1 MDDPTLWLSAP
12 TEAYLQWQRTEAA
25 GADRRAFSPRSIVQH
40 EAMFE
45 RFMRHLAAAQRSL
58 ATFGPDHLESFFSD
72 LARRCKPGTTT
83 RLRYEK
89 LLDRLG
95 RHLVDIGVRK
105 TNPAAVFTL
114 AQTWPEDEPVPVYL
128 LEPDDYRLQ
137 ASIQSI
143 DGLDERASRNR
154 AIVGLLLSTGISAQE
169 IRHAAV
175 ADLDQWPARPYLYI
189 PKRGPRE
196 ARKININEFAT
207 PALAR
212 WQNLRGGDSPLLFPS
227 PRAGGPMTDEMLGRI
242 VRDELL
248 AIDVRLPDMSPRTLR
263 NTYARRQ
270 LLAGRS
276 NDDVMQMLGLTSQRT
291 VIRIRATIPS
301 RSFSLKGQIKKDSRL
316 G

>member
-12 TEAYLQWQRTEAA
+12 TEAYQQWQRTEAA

-58 ATFGPDHLESFFSD
+58 ATFGADQLETFFAD
-72 LARRCKPGTTT
+72 LDRRCKPGTTT
-83 RLRYEK
+83 RLRYQK

-95 RHLVDIGVRK
+95 RHLVDVGFRK
-105 TNPAAVFTL
+105 TNPAAAYAL

-128 LEPDDYRLQ
+128 LEADDRRLQ
-137 ASIQSI
+137 DSVASL
-143 DGLDERASRNR
+143 DGLDERAVRNR
-154 AIVGLLLSTGISAQE
+154 AIVALLLSTGITAQE
-169 IRHAAV
+169 IRQAATG
-175 ADLDQWPARPYLYI
+175 DLDLSPARPHILI

-196 ARKININEFAT
+196 ARRINLEDFAR
-207 PALAR
+207 PVLER
-212 WQNLRGGDSPLLFPS
+212 WRNHTAAAASALLFPS

-248 AIDVRLPDMSPRTLR
+248 AVDIRVPDMSPRTLR
-263 NTYARRQ
+263 NTFARRL

-276 NDDVMQMLGLTSQRT
+276 NDDVMAALGLTSQRT
-291 VIRIRATIPS
+291 VIRIRATLQPAHQAN
-301 RSFSLKGQIKKDSRL
+301 GAT
-316 G
+316 

>member
-1 MDDPTLWLSAP
+1 MDEPTLWLSAP
-12 TEAYLQWQRTEAA
+12 TEAYQQWQRTEAA

-45 RFMRHLAAAQRSL
+45 RFMRHLAAAQLSL
-58 ATFGPDHLESFFSD
+58 ATFGPDHLESFFAD
-72 LARRCKPGTTT
+72 LDRRCKPGTTT

-105 TNPAAVFTL
+105 SNPAAAYALT
-114 AQTWPEDEPVPVYL
+114 QTWPDDEPVPVYL
-128 LEPDDYRLQ
+128 PEADDFRLQ
-137 ASIQSI
+137 TSIRSI
-143 DGLDERASRNR
+143 DGLDDRALRNR
-154 AIVGLLLSTGISAQE
+154 AIVALLLSTGVTAQE
-169 IRHAAV
+169 IRQAAAV
-175 ADLDQWPARPYLYI
+175 DLDLSPARPHLLV

-196 ARKININEFAT
+196 ARRVNVSEFAK

-212 WQNLRGGDSPLLFPS
+212 WLSRSATAHSPLLFPS

-248 AIDVRLPDMSPRTLR
+248 AVDIRVPDMSPRTLR
-263 NTYARRQ
+263 NTFARRQ

-276 NDDVMQMLGLTSQRT
+276 NDDVMRMLGLTSQRT
-291 VIRIRATIPS
+291 VIRIRTTIPTGS
-301 RSFSLKGQIKKDSRL
+301 QDALKT
-316 G
+316 

>member
-1 MDDPTLWLSAP
+1 MDEPTLWLSAP
-12 TEAYLQWQRTEAA
+12 TEAYQQWQRTEAA

-58 ATFGPDHLESFFSD
+58 ATFGPDHLESFFAD
-72 LARRCKPGTTT
+72 LDRRCKPGTTT

-95 RHLVDIGVRK
+95 RHLVDVGVRQ
-105 TNPAAVFTL
+105 TNPAAAYTL
-114 AQTWPEDEPVPVYL
+114 RQTWPEDEPVPVYL
-128 LEPDDYRLQ
+128 LEADDLRLQ
-137 ASIQSI
+137 ASFRAIE
-143 DGLDERASRNR
+143 GLDDRALRNR
-154 AIVGLLLSTGISAQE
+154 AIVGLLLSTGITAQE
-169 IRHAAV
+169 IRQAAAV
-175 ADLDQWPARPYLYI
+175 DLDLSPARPHLLV

-196 ARKININEFAT
+196 ARRINVDEFAQ

-212 WQNLRGGDSPLLFPS
+212 WRTLSATTDSPLLFPS

-263 NTYARRQ
+263 NTFARRL

-276 NDDVMQMLGLTSQRT
+276 NDDVMHLLGLTSQRT
-291 VIRIRATIPS
+291 VIRIRATIPT
-301 RSFSLKGQIKKDSRL
+301 RPQAALQT
-316 G
+316 

>member
-1 MDDPTLWLSAP
+1 MDEPTLWLSAP
-12 TEAYLQWQRTEAA
+12 TEAYQQWQRTEAA

-58 ATFGPDHLESFFSD
+58 ATFGPDHLDSFFAD
-72 LARRCKPGTTT
+72 LDRRCTPGTTT
-83 RLRYEK
+83 RLRYQK

-95 RHLVDIGVRK
+95 RHLVDVGVRK
-105 TNPAAVFTL
+105 TNPAAAYTL
-114 AQTWPEDEPVPVYL
+114 TQTWPEDEPVPVYL
-128 LEPDDYRLQ
+128 LEADDHRLQ
-137 ASIQSI
+137 ESVATL
-143 DGLDERASRNR
+143 DGLDERAIRNR
-154 AIVGLLLSTGISAQE
+154 AIVALLLSTGITAQE
-169 IRHAAV
+169 IRQALTDNL
-175 ADLDQWPARPYLYI
+175 DLSPARPHLLI

-196 ARKININEFAT
+196 ARRVNVDEFAQ

-212 WQNLRGGDSPLLFPS
+212 WRNWVTAAGSPLLFPS

-263 NTYARRQ
+263 NTFARRL

-276 NDDVMQMLGLTSQRT
+276 NDDVMQLLGLTSQRT
-291 VIRIRATIPS
+291 VIRIRATLPS
-301 RSFSLKGQIKKDSRL
+301 SPQTADTT
-316 G
+316 

>member
-1 MDDPTLWLSAP
+1 MDEPTLWLSAP
-12 TEAYLQWQRTEAA
+12 TEAYQQWQRTEAA

-58 ATFGPDHLESFFSD
+58 ATFGPDHLDSFFAD
-72 LARRCKPGTTT
+72 LDRRCTPGTTT
-83 RLRYEK
+83 RLRYQK

-95 RHLVDIGVRK
+95 RHLVDVGVRK
-105 TNPAAVFTL
+105 TNPAAAYTL
-114 AQTWPEDEPVPVYL
+114 TQTWPEDEPVPVYL
-128 LEPDDYRLQ
+128 LEADDHRLQ
-137 ASIQSI
+137 ESVATL
-143 DGLDERASRNR
+143 DGLDERAIRNR
-154 AIVGLLLSTGISAQE
+154 AIVALLLSTGITAQE
-169 IRHAAV
+169 IRQAL
-175 ADLDQWPARPYLYI
+175 ADNLDLSPARPHLLI

-196 ARKININEFAT
+196 ARRVNVDEFAQ

-212 WQNLRGGDSPLLFPS
+212 WRSCAAAAGSPLLFPS

-263 NTYARRQ
+263 NTFARRL

-276 NDDVMQMLGLTSQRT
+276 NDDVMQLLGLTSQRT
-291 VIRIRATIPS
+291 VIRIRATLPS
-301 RSFSLKGQIKKDSRL
+301 SPQTADTT
-316 G
+316 

>member
-1 MDDPTLWLSAP
+1 MDEPTLWLSAP
-12 TEAYLQWQRTEAA
+12 TEAYQQWQRTEAA

-58 ATFGPDHLESFFSD
+58 ATFGPDHLDSFFAD
-72 LARRCKPGTTT
+72 LDRRCTPGTTT
-83 RLRYEK
+83 RLRYQK

-95 RHLVDIGVRK
+95 RHLVDVGVRK
-105 TNPAAVFTL
+105 TNPAAAYTL
-114 AQTWPEDEPVPVYL
+114 TQTWPEDEPVPVYL
-128 LEPDDYRLQ
+128 LEADDHRLQ
-137 ASIQSI
+137 ESVATL
-143 DGLDERASRNR
+143 DGLDERAIRNR
-154 AIVGLLLSTGISAQE
+154 AIVALLLSTGITAQE
-169 IRHAAV
+169 IRQAL
-175 ADLDQWPARPYLYI
+175 ADNLDLSPARPHLLI

-196 ARKININEFAT
+196 ARRVNVDEFAQ

-212 WQNLRGGDSPLLFPS
+212 WRSCAAAAGSPLLFPS

-263 NTYARRQ
+263 NTFARRL

-276 NDDVMQMLGLTSQRT
+276 NDDVMQLLGLTSQRT
-291 VIRIRATIPS
+291 VIRIRATLPS
-301 RSFSLKGQIKKDSRL
+301 SPQTPDMT
-316 G
+316 